1 MTMPDATLET
11 QLRELVQRFL
21 DAIDRADAV
30 ALAPLWC
37 EDASMYFPFANSQ
50 DLVRGRAAVLA
61 RFDRMFADLRARNPG
76 PPPYIRFRT
85 EAFECFALD
94 QRTAVVYAM
103 LGFAAQRGR
112 RTLLLRR
119 EPDGWRLLHVHA
131 SNMDARR
138 G

>member
-1 MTMPDATLET
+1 MNDASVEARI
-11 QLRELVQRFL
+11 RELVQRFL
-21 DAIDRADAV
+21 DAIDHADGA

-37 EDASMYFPFANSQ
+37 ADASMYFPFANSQ
-50 DLVRGRAAVLA
+50 DLVRGRDAVLA
-61 RFDRMFADLRARNPG
+61 RFDRMFADLRARQPG

-85 EAFECFALD
+85 EAFECLQLD
-94 QRTAVVYAM
+94 ARHVVVYAM
-103 LGFAAQRGR
+103 LAFAAQRGR
-112 RTLLLRR
+112 RTLVFRS